1 MVIKQMALRVVVV
14 FCMICL
20 MTVVPTIAMAQE
32 QNESSV
38 LAFTALT
45 ADDETD
51 NEDEA
56 CTHETCTFYAYIS
69 TEEYIQLDVQQFVRL
84 QNFGKGCVY
93 AYNEGS

>member
-32 QNESSV
+32 QNESTV

-69 TEEYIQLDVQQFVRL
+69 TEEYIQLDIQQFFRL
-84 QNFGKGCVY
+84 QNFGKRCVY